1 MFYDASCIE
10 THSVLTGMTKIL
22 IAVIIIAA
30 ILIAAILM
38 PVFWMFEASVKSQ
51 AYDYGYEQTNN
62 ILYSNPDIA
71 LSKQAIRFARALTG
85 STDPVYDACIERY
98 PHKFVTEQLNG
109 LAKTLFGD
117 EALEWVIDGID
128 DAFDEFLGERK

>member
-1 MFYDASCIE
+1 MFYDISYIE
-10 THSVLTGMTKIL
+10 THPMFTCRAKIL
-22 IAVIIIAA
+22 IAV

-38 PVFWMFEASVKSQ
+38 ASFWIFETSVKRQ
-51 AYDYGYEQTNN
+51 AYGYGYEQTNS
-62 ILYSNPDIA
+62 ILYSNPDIT
-71 LSKQAIRFARALTG
+71 LSKQAIQFARALTG

-98 PHKFVTEQLNG
+98 PHEFVTEHLDG
-109 LAKTLFGD
+109 LAKKLFGD

>member
-1 MFYDASCIE
+1 MFYDTSYIE
-10 THSVLTGMTKIL
+10 THPVFTCRAK
-22 IAVIIIAA
+22 

-38 PVFWMFEASVKSQ
+38 AAILMAAFWIFETSVKRQ
-51 AYDYGYEQTNN
+51 AYSYGYEQTNS
-62 ILYSNPDIA
+62 ILYSNSDIT

-98 PHKFVTEQLNG
+98 PHEFVTEHLDG
-109 LAKTLFGD
+109 LAKKLFGD

-128 DAFDEFLGERK
+128 NAFDEFLGERK

>member
-1 MFYDASCIE
+1 MFYDTSYIE
-10 THSVLTGMTKIL
+10 THSVLTGKTKIL
-22 IAVIIIAA
+22 IAMIIIAA
-30 ILIAAILM
+30 ILMA
-38 PVFWMFEASVKSQ
+38 VFWMFETSVKRQ
-51 AYDYGYEQTNN
+51 AYDYGYESTSSV
-62 ILYSNPDIA
+62 LYSNPDIT

-98 PHKFVTEQLNG
+98 PNEFVTEHLDG
-109 LAKTLFGD
+109 LAKKLFGD

>member
-1 MFYDASCIE
+1 MFYDTNYIE
-10 THSVLTGMTKIL
+10 THAVFTSKTKIL

-30 ILIAAILM
+30 LLMAA
-38 PVFWMFEASVKSQ
+38 FWIFEASVKRQ
-51 AYDYGYEQTNN
+51 AYEYGYEQTNS
-62 ILYSNPDIA
+62 ILYSDPDIT

-109 LAKTLFGD
+109 LAKKLFGD
-117 EALEWVIDGID
+117 EALEWVMDGID

>member
-1 MFYDASCIE
+1 MFYDTSYIE
-10 THSVLTGMTKIL
+10 THAVFTGKTKIL

-30 ILIAAILM
+30 LLMAA
-38 PVFWMFEASVKSQ
+38 FWTCEASVKRQ
-51 AYDYGYEQTNN
+51 AYDYGYKCTNSV
-62 ILYSNPDIA
+62 LYSNPDIA

-98 PHKFVTEQLNG
+98 PHEFVTEQLHG
-109 LAKTLFGD
+109 LTKKLFGD
-117 EALEWVIDGID
+117 EALEWVMDGID

>member
-1 MFYDASCIE
+1 MFYDTSYIE
-10 THSVLTGMTKIL
+10 THAVFTSKTKIL

-30 ILIAAILM
+30 LLMAA
-38 PVFWMFEASVKSQ
+38 FWIFEASVKRQ
-51 AYDYGYEQTNN
+51 AYDYGYEQANS
-62 ILYSNPDIA
+62 ILYSDPDIT

-98 PHKFVTEQLNG
+98 PREFVTDQLNG
-109 LAKTLFGD
+109 LAKKLFGD

>member
-1 MFYDASCIE
+1 MFYDTSYIE
-10 THSVLTGMTKIL
+10 THAVFTNGMKVL

-30 ILIAAILM
+30 LLMAA
-38 PVFWMFEASVKSQ
+38 FWIFEASVKRQ
-51 AYDYGYEQTNN
+51 AYDYGYEQANS
-62 ILYSNPDIA
+62 ILYSNPDIT

-98 PHKFVTEQLNG
+98 PHEFVTEQLNG
-109 LAKTLFGD
+109 LAKKLFGD

>member
-1 MFYDASCIE
+1 MFYDTSYIE
-10 THSVLTGMTKIL
+10 THAVFTSKTKII

-30 ILIAAILM
+30 LLMAA
-38 PVFWMFEASVKSQ
+38 FWIFEASVKRQ
-51 AYDYGYEQTNN
+51 AYDYGYEQANS
-62 ILYSNPDIA
+62 ILYSNPDIT

-98 PHKFVTEQLNG
+98 PHEFVTEQLNG
-109 LAKTLFGD
+109 LVKKLFSD
-117 EALEWVIDGID
+117 ESLEWVIDGID

>member
-1 MFYDASCIE
+1 MFYDTSYIE
-10 THSVLTGMTKIL
+10 THAVFTNGMKVL

-30 ILIAAILM
+30 LLMAA
-38 PVFWMFEASVKSQ
+38 FWIFEASVKRQ
-51 AYDYGYEQTNN
+51 AYDYGYEQANS
-62 ILYSNPDIA
+62 ILYSNPDIT

-85 STDPVYDACIERY
+85 STDPVYDACVERY
-98 PHKFVTEQLNG
+98 PHEFVTEQLNG
-109 LAKTLFGD
+109 LAKKLFGD

>member
-1 MFYDASCIE
+1 MFYDISYIE
-10 THSVLTGMTKIL
+10 THPVFTCRAKIL
-22 IAVIIIAA
+22 IVV

-38 PVFWMFEASVKSQ
+38 ASFWMFETYIKRQ
-51 AYDYGYEQTNN
+51 AYSYGYEQTNS
-62 ILYSNPDIA
+62 ILYSNSDIT

-98 PHKFVTEQLNG
+98 PNEFVTEHLDG
-109 LAKTLFGD
+109 LAKKLFGD

-128 DAFDEFLGERK
+128 DAFDDFLGERK

>member
-1 MFYDASCIE
+1 MFYDTSYIE
-10 THSVLTGMTKIL
+10 THPVFTCRANIL
-22 IAVIIIAA
+22 IAV

-38 PVFWMFEASVKSQ
+38 ASFWIFETSVKRQ
-51 AYDYGYEQTNN
+51 AYDYGYEQTNS
-62 ILYSNPDIA
+62 ILYSNPDIT
-71 LSKQAIRFARALTG
+71 LSKQAIQFARALTG

-98 PHKFVTEQLNG
+98 PHEFVTEHLDG
-109 LAKTLFGD
+109 LAKKLFGD

>member
-1 MFYDASCIE
+1 MFYDTSYIR
-10 THSVLTGMTKIL
+10 THAVFTSKTKIL

-30 ILIAAILM
+30 ILMAA
-38 PVFWMFEASVKSQ
+38 FWMLEASVKMR
-51 AYDYGYEQTNN
+51 AYDYGYEQANS
-62 ILYSNPDIA
+62 ILYSNPDIT

-98 PHKFVTEQLNG
+98 PHEFVTEQLNG

-117 EALEWVIDGID
+117 EALEWVMDGID

>member
-1 MFYDASCIE
+1 MFYDTSYIE
-10 THSVLTGMTKIL
+10 THAVFTNRMKVL

-30 ILIAAILM
+30 LLMAA
-38 PVFWMFEASVKSQ
+38 FWIFEASVKRQ
-51 AYDYGYEQTNN
+51 AYDYGYEQANS
-62 ILYSNPDIA
+62 ILYSNPDIT

-98 PHKFVTEQLNG
+98 PHEFVTEQLNG
-109 LAKTLFGD
+109 LAKKLFGD

>member
-1 MFYDASCIE
+1 MFYDTSYIE
-10 THSVLTGMTKIL
+10 THAVFTNRMKVL

-30 ILIAAILM
+30 LLMAA
-38 PVFWMFEASVKSQ
+38 FWIFEASVKRQ
-51 AYDYGYEQTNN
+51 AYDYGYKQANS
-62 ILYSNPDIA
+62 ILYSNPDIT

-85 STDPVYDACIERY
+85 STDPVYDTCVERY
-98 PHKFVTEQLNG
+98 PHEFVTEQLNG
-109 LAKTLFGD
+109 LAKKLFGD

>member
-1 MFYDASCIE
+1 MFYDSDYIAANP
-10 THSVLTGMTKIL
+10 VLTTKTKIIIAVIL
-22 IAVIIIAA
+22 IAVI
-30 ILIAAILM
+30 LM
-38 PVFWMFEASVKSQ
+38 ASFWIFEATIKRQ
-51 AYDYGYEQTNN
+51 AYDYGYEQANS

-85 STDPVYDACIERY
+85 STDPVYDACIMRF
-98 PHKFVTEQLNG
+98 PADFVSNHLSG
-109 LAKTLFGD
+109 LAETLFSD